1 MSDDESTSVVSTFY
15 HTDSVLGKAALHGK
29 ITIKTTFLEP
39 FQLLEQLFETHLSV
53 LHNRRA
59 LRKLPLHTSC

>member
-1 MSDDESTSVVSTFY
+1 MSDDASTSIVSTFY

-39 FQLLEQLFETHLSV
+39 FQLLEQLFETHLTQVSKPDNLV
-53 LHNRRA
+53 VFYR
-59 LRKLPLHTSC
+59 TVW